1 MNHRKIKKH
10 LYGWLLA
17 SALLAAGCG
26 QEEDITETP
35 SDPANPA
42 ETSNVILNF
51 TVAGELST
59 RTDLSGSDNVQ
70 HVTSVRLYIF
80 DGTGRQCPLSSLRRH
95 RLAGLFRQSGTHRH
109 LHHALSRKV
118 HRTGKR
124 LSLHLPSHRLGRPFR
139 QHLRTSP
146 QPSKS
151 ALPCSHKPSPPSQ
164 AAKPPHGLPCANPN
178 CSQEP
183 PC

>member
-35 SDPANPA
+35 SDPAKPA

-80 DGTGRQCPLSSLRRH
+80 DGTGDNATC
-95 RLAGLFRQSGTHRH
+95 LASEDIGWLAYFRNHGAT
-109 LHHALSRKV
+109 V
-118 HRTGKR
+118 
-124 LSLHLPSHRLGRPFR
+124 
-139 QHLRTSP
+139 
-146 QPSKS
+146 
-151 ALPCSHKPSPPSQ
+151 PSP
-164 AAKPPHGLPCANPN
+164 LNL
-178 CSQEP
+178 
-183 PC
+183 